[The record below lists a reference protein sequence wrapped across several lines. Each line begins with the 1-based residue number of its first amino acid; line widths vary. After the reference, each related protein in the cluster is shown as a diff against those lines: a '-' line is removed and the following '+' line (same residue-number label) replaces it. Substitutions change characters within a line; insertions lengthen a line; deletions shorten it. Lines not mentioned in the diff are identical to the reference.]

1 MTGRHRL
8 RLILV
13 ITSAAVVL
21 GLVSTIG
28 IAALLGG
35 TRIRLAP
42 PWTSACPTPSLT
54 GTVVDVTLVDMG
66 GMMGRGMMGSGAYW
80 PGAANNVY
88 PSPSG
93 YRWPGMRM
101 MRLVA
106 VPSEVPAGTVS
117 LRVHNDGALTHEV
130 VVLPLGHD
138 QYPGRRAIGV
148 DGKVEESGSLGEASR
163 TCGPDQGD
171 GIRAGANAWTTITL
185 PAGRYELLCNIAGHY
200 GGGMYAE
207 LDTIVR

>member
-1 MTGRHRL
+1 MIGGHRL

-13 ITSAAVVL
+13 ITSAAVIL
-21 GLVSTIG
+21 GLASA
-28 IAALLGG
+28 IAVAAVLGG
-35 TRIRLAP
+35 TRIRSAP
-42 PWTSACPTPSLT
+42 PWTSACPTPALT
-54 GTVVDVTLVDMG
+54 GAVVDVTLADMG
-66 GMMGRGMMGSGAYW
+66 AMMGPGMMGSGAYW
-80 PGAANNVY
+80 PGAATNGY

-93 YRWPGMRM
+93 YPWPGMRM

-106 VPSEVPAGTVS
+106 APSAVPAGTVS

-138 QYPGRRAIGV
+138 QYPGQRAIGV
-148 DGKVEESGSLGEASR
+148 DGKVDESGSLGEASR

-185 PAGRYELLCNIAGHY
+185 PPGRYELLCDIAGHY

-207 LDTIVR
+207 LDTLAR

>member
-1 MTGRHRL
+1 MIDRL
-8 RLILV
+8 RIRLILV
-13 ITSAAVVL
+13 ISAAAVIL
-21 GLVSTIG
+21 GLVSAIG
-28 IAALLGG
+28 VAAVLGG

-42 PWTSACPTPSLT
+42 PWLSSCSTPSLT
-54 GTVVDVTLVDMG
+54 DAVVDVTLADMG
-66 GMMGRGMMGSGAYW
+66 GMMGRGMMGTGAYW
-80 PGAANNVY
+80 PGAATNGY
-88 PSPSG
+88 SSPSG

-117 LRVHNDGALTHEV
+117 LRVHNDGALIHEV

-138 QYPGRRAIGV
+138 QYPGQRAIGV
-148 DGKVEESGSLGEASR
+148 DGKVDESGSLGEASR

-171 GIRAGANAWTTITL
+171 GIRGGANAWTTITL
-185 PAGRYELLCNIAGHY
+185 PPGRYELLCNIAGHY

-207 LDTIVR
+207 LDTLAR